1 MPNRARATIDERL
14 IGRQPIVEELLH
26 HLWSGKSAFL
36 VGEEGIGKTAIL
48 QKVITA
54 ARAEQGPYWPL
65 YCSSVRNEKEC
76 LEWVAASFHA
86 EYGDSIIVDAMDAR
100 KIRLPAHKGIAFWRR
115 VPRRLLRRIVIR
127 RLRKGGYALVLD
139 HLVPLRSDAHAFF
152 EWLLVEFKI
161 PLIAAVRGVQP
172 KDIGRLWWL
181 DWAFTEV
188 HVPALRPE
196 QARALIERELR
207 RHKVELPDRA
217 EFIRTL
223 AQASRGNPKVI
234 TRVCERAEDH
244 RYRMGEQTNLRLMM
258 LDLKIED
265 LGKFEAS
272 GSVFHG
278 S

>member
-1 MPNRARATIDERL
+1 MPNRARTTIDEHL
-14 IGRQPIVEELLH
+14 IGRQAIGEALLN
-26 HLWSGKSAFL
+26 HLRSGTCAFL
-36 VGEEGIGKTAIL
+36 VGEAGIGKTAIL
-48 QKVITA
+48 QEVIAA
-54 ARAEQGPYWPL
+54 ARAEQGRYWPL

-86 EYGDSIIVDAMDAR
+86 EFGDSIIVEAMDAR
-100 KIRLPAHKGIAFWRR
+100 KIRLPAGKGMAFWRR
-115 VPRRLLRRIVIR
+115 VPRRLLRRIVIP
-127 RLRKGGYALVLD
+127 RLRSGRYALVLD

-152 EWLLVEFKI
+152 EWLLMEFKV

-181 DWAFTEV
+181 DWAFTVVE
-188 HVPALRPE
+188 VPALRPE

-217 EFIRTL
+217 EFMRNL
-223 AQASRGNPKVI
+223 AQASRENPRVI
-234 TRVCERAEDH
+234 TRVCERAGDR
-244 RYRMGEQTNLRLMM
+244 RYRMGDQTNLRLMM

-265 LGKFEAS
+265 LGKSEVS
-272 GSVFHG
+272 GTGSHG